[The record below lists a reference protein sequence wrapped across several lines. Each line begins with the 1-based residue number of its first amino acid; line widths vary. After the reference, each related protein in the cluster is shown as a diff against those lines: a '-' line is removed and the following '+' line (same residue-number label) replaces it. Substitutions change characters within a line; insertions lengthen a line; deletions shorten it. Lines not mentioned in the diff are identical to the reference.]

1 MTPAGIAISLTE
13 AEIPTKK
20 GKTFWN
26 RQTIRQILMN
36 PSYKGEWNFKE
47 YIIPMPVIIEP
58 EMWEQAQKILQESI
72 KSWKQKTKRQYLLSG
87 LLICGDCGLTMY
99 GVYAKNWG
107 KHYRGYT
114 CRKSSSTNRVPGCY
128 PHKIINAESLEKI
141 VWEKFKNFFID
152 PGNILEE
159 IQKNLP
165 KQNELEEE
173 LIYIEQQLKDA
184 EKGRESLIEA
194 ISLGI
199 LELDDKIKKK
209 LLDVKNR
216 KEKLAQKK
224 KILHDNLLAYQQST
238 YNYSE
243 LCSYIASVINNI
255 DDLEFEEKRQLLR
268 SAISQ
273 IKVTGRVAANNNI
286 PGELPGVDILIDLR
300 IDEILGLN

>member
-1 MTPAGIAISLTE
+1 M
-13 AEIPTKK
+13 
-20 GKTFWN
+20 
-26 RQTIRQILMN
+26 
-36 PSYKGEWNFKE
+36 
-47 YIIPMPVIIEP
+47 
-58 EMWEQAQKILQESI
+58 
-72 KSWKQKTKRQYLLSG
+72 
-87 LLICGDCGLTMY
+87 
-99 GVYAKNWG
+99 
-107 KHYRGYT
+107 
-114 CRKSSSTNRVPGCY
+114 
-128 PHKIINAESLEKI
+128 
-141 VWEKFKNFFID
+141 
-152 PGNILEE
+152 EE

-300 IDEILGLN
+300 IDEILGFN